1 MNGHRAQTCDGRGQP
16 AAKRR
21 FWRNQS
27 GGAAVDFALVMLPFL
42 AVLMSIIES
51 TIVLFA
57 GQVLQTA
64 ATTAARQIMTG
75 QSQTA
80 GWSASQFKTYVCS
93 SLTVMFNCSAINID
107 VRSFSNF
114 NSVSLPNPM
123 NANGSVAAT
132 TFSPGNPGDVVV
144 VRLMYQWPIYASALA
159 VGLVNSSNNTNLL
172 VATAAFR
179 NEPY

>member
-1 MNGHRAQTCDGRGQP
+1 
-16 AAKRR
+16 
-21 FWRNQS
+21 
-27 GGAAVDFALVMLPFL
+27 
-42 AVLMSIIES
+42 
-51 TIVLFA
+51 
-57 GQVLQTA
+57 
-64 ATTAARQIMTG
+64 
-75 QSQTA
+75 
-80 GWSASQFKTYVCS
+80 
-93 SLTVMFNCSAINID
+93 MFNCSAINID